1 MAKISLCFCRH
12 HSTVVVFSPIHSIVV
27 VFFYIFILYSSFFC
41 LFLDV
46 QCRQCRQCMYI
57 FGDIVKRKKN
67 IILRLFIFAWIFFI
81 HHFSNV
87 WFSLSASV
95 NIVFFFFF
103 SLMSFFCTC
112 HSSFGNLLLR
122 FFSVHTYLYANTIAF
137 LRWISKKKKCQPPI
151 EWVKVVHQIDG
162 LFFPFILTV
171 NDNRLTCHWR
181 FVSTNDTQNHIFD
194 THIEINVF
202 TIQKWQT
209 INLPYNIYAFVK

>member
-1 MAKISLCFCRH
+1 MGALLYLMSTNEHIKSCGDKHYRGKDFSLLLSPPQYCRCFLP
-12 HSTVVVFSPIHSIVV
+12 HSFNRCCF
-27 VFFYIFILYSSFFC
+27 FFYIFILYSSFFC

-57 FGDIVKRKKN
+57 FGNIVKEKKN

-137 LRWISKKKKCQPPI
+137 LRWISKKKN
-151 EWVKVVHQIDG
+151 VNHQ
-162 LFFPFILTV
+162 LNESKSYT
-171 NDNRLTCHWR
+171 
-181 FVSTNDTQNHIFD
+181 
-194 THIEINVF
+194 
-202 TIQKWQT
+202 K
-209 INLPYNIYAFVK
+209 